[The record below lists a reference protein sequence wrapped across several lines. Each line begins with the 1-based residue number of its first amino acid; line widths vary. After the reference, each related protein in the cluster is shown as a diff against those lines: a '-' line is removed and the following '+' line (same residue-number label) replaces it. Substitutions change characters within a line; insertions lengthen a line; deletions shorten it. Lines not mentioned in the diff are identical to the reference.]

1 MHHRVNITNVA
12 STQKKKDLLWM
23 DQVVVEGSV
32 LRSMKNRRSVYLNEF
47 IEIKHVEPDFSKKY
61 IKKLSKRE
69 QTEQEHHKKRLDYLF
84 QVQNKEFMSKNHG
97 ESLLGC
103 PV

>member
-1 MHHRVNITNVA
+1 MWRVQIKEA
-12 STQKKKDLLWM
+12 W
-23 DQVVVEGSV
+23 
-32 LRSMKNRRSVYLNEF
+32 KNRWSVNLFEF
-47 IEIKHVEPDFSKKY
+47 IGNKHVEPDKNKKNSVSVSKLNKNI
-61 IKKLSKRE
+61 IKNGKN
-69 QTEQEHHKKRLDYLF
+69 YMF

>member
-1 MHHRVNITNVA
+1 
-12 STQKKKDLLWM
+12 M

-47 IEIKHVEPDFSKKY
+47 IEIKHVEPDLKK
-61 IKKLSKRE
+61 KKLSMRE
-69 QTEQEHHKKRLDYLF
+69 QSEQEHHKKRLDYLF